1 VAWIDAEPAADVEA
15 AALISAPCEV
25 VFDFLAELEN
35 HWRVTDRFVE
45 VVSLNRPDGG
55 NGSANG
61 GQVRVRGPLGL
72 RRTVTTRVV
81 ASRPPRLL
89 IGTAEIPGRTRAR
102 VSWSLAG
109 HLESTRVRLAA
120 SVERAGPADRLLL
133 ALGGR
138 RWLRRR
144 FERTLENLAAALE
157 DGQPPGPSSA
167 QASAVPAAS

>member
-1 VAWIDAEPAADVEA
+1 MAWIDAEAAADVEA

-25 VFDFLAELEN
+25 VFDFLADLEN

-45 VVSLNRPDGG
+45 VVSLNHPGGG
-55 NGSANG
+55 NPNG
-61 GQVRVRGPLGL
+61 GLVRVRGPLGL

-120 SVERAGPADRLLL
+120 TVERAGAADRLLL

-157 DGQPPGPSSA
+157 DGQPPGPSSD
-167 QASAVPAAS
+167 QASAVQAAS